1 MSQPCYIGDE
11 VSAMAWRL
19 AGLRIQ
25 VPRDTE
31 ILETVIRSCKQASLV
46 LINAATARQLPEA
59 ELAKLLAQVTPPV
72 VIVPDV
78 SNHAELPD
86 LATRL
91 RRQLGVLE

>member
-19 AGLRIQ
+19 AGLHVQ
-25 VPRDTE
+25 VPQHDDLLDAVRRTCE
-31 ILETVIRSCKQASLV
+31 QSSLV
-46 LINAATARQLPEA
+46 LMSAAVAQRLPEA
-59 ELAKLLAQVTPPV
+59 ELDILLARVTPPV
-72 VIVPDV
+72 VIVPDMRGQ
-78 SNHAELPD
+78 AELPD